1 LKRLLNSFQK
11 KRCKMLDLMVFTM
24 RAKKNF
30 LPLLILFGE
39 NNIDVH
45 PEDFKHIL
53 SNMIS

>member
-1 LKRLLNSFQK
+1 MKRLLNSFQK